1 MHNSTWMDGMMIY
14 GKIKNQLGAAAGLW
28 PNLYGKKKKIE
39 EKEIQIDSETNEVVD
54 TGVSDLLAAFSVV
67 FGRVCL
73 LAHLV
78 VGLLWLPQDFTKP
91 T

>member
-1 MHNSTWMDGMMIY
+1 MDGMMIY
-14 GKIKNQLGAAAGLW
+14 GKIKIKNQLYAAAAAGLW